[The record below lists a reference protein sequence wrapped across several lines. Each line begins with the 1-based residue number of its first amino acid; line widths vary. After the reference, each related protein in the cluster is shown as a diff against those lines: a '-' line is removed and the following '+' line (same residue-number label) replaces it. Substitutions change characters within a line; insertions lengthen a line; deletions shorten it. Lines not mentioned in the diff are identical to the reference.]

1 MSCITVCYD
10 HILVSSE
17 VLGLFSLLLFKRG
30 RVKTNRKMRAKGK
43 GRKRA
48 VAAACFHCNCSAAHT
63 EKVAFFFLF
72 FFTKAAFVCGN

>member
-1 MSCITVCYD
+1 MSYITVGYD
-10 HILVSSE
+10 HVLASSE
-17 VLGLFSLLLFKRG
+17 VLGLSSLLPFKRG

-48 VAAACFHCNCSAAHT
+48 VAAVCFHCNCSAAHT
-63 EKVAFFFLF
+63 EKVPFFF